1 MEAEPERRRLRVR
14 KPLSDCTNTIANTK
28 TSTNTNATATSSQ
41 SSSASTAT
49 LKRLNPKL
57 SSATKTLVAA
67 LNPKPSAPPPPIPST
82 PSRPPPISTSSS
94 GTSDCDGFE
103 ACSVYTRRQTA
114 LKRKSKDKEN
124 TVPFNCPPAPKI
136 RNILGKLK
144 EDGHNSLSKES
155 TAPRKKKQCAVPAG
169 KDVSMHALPQD
180 FIEKQRAYFA
190 EIDAFELPEEE
201 VDSVD

>member
-94 GTSDCDGFE
+94 
-103 ACSVYTRRQTA
+103 VYTRRQTA

-124 TVPFNCPPAPKI
+124 TVPFSCPPAPKI

>member
-1 MEAEPERRRLRVR
+1 M
-14 KPLSDCTNTIANTK
+14 
-28 TSTNTNATATSSQ
+28 
-41 SSSASTAT
+41 
-49 LKRLNPKL
+49 
-57 SSATKTLVAA
+57 
-67 LNPKPSAPPPPIPST
+67 
-82 PSRPPPISTSSS
+82 
-94 GTSDCDGFE
+94 
-103 ACSVYTRRQTA
+103 YTRRQTA

-124 TVPFNCPPAPKI
+124 TVPFSCPPAPKI

>member
-1 MEAEPERRRLRVR
+1 MKEPERRRLRVR
-14 KPLSDCTNTIANTK
+14 KPLSDCTNTIPNTK

-67 LNPKPSAPPPPIPST
+67 LNPKPSAPPPKFLPRLLALLPF
-82 PSRPPPISTSSS
+82 RPLLLVP
-94 GTSDCDGFE
+94 
-103 ACSVYTRRQTA
+103 V
-114 LKRKSKDKEN
+114 
-124 TVPFNCPPAPKI
+124 TVTLL
-136 RNILGKLK
+136 RLVQGKLK
-144 EDGHNSLSKES
+144 EDGHSSLSKES
-155 TAPRKKKQCAVPAG
+155 TAPRKKKQCAAPAG